1 MVEIKNDWRWEFIT
15 KTDVVNQIWNENID
29 KYTKRDIEF
38 IINSFIRIVGEKIKN
53 NFKVKIEGLGTFST
67 YYREVR
73 FNKPSD
79 NNIEENIPAV
89 KYISFKLL
97 GYSNVDAYAATFPD
111 RYERLK
117 REGQEQI
124 EAFASMYNKNKL
136 VMQIYEQTIV
146 PTYVLNAPLHQ
157 EALNELAKM
166 IKDPS
171 VRGMTKV
178 KACEAILQHTKQP
191 EIVKGELT
199 IGIEQQDTISELRDV
214 VEQLAEVNRLSIAKN
229 IKSIKEV
236 AEAKIIDVTPLGE
249 DYD

>member
-1 MVEIKNDWRWEFIT
+1 MLPIETVKKLVPKSQRGLITQDFLDKIEASVQNSLIAEEF
-15 KTDVVNQIWNENID
+15 
-29 KYTKRDIEF
+29 
-38 IINSFIRIVGEKIKN
+38 KN
-53 NFKVKIEGLGTFST
+53 NFITYLNVLST
-67 YYREVR
+67 GKYKMEDYI
-73 FNKPSD
+73 S
-79 NNIEENIPAV
+79 AV

>member
-1 MVEIKNDWRWEFIT
+1 MLPIETVKKLVPKSQRGLITQDFLDKIEASVQNSLIAEEF
-15 KTDVVNQIWNENID
+15 
-29 KYTKRDIEF
+29 
-38 IINSFIRIVGEKIKN
+38 KN
-53 NFKVKIEGLGTFST
+53 NFITYLNVLST
-67 YYREVR
+67 GKYKMEDYI
-73 FNKPSD
+73 S
-79 NNIEENIPAV
+79 AV
-89 KYISFKLL
+89 KYVSFKLL

-236 AEAKIIDVTPLGE
+236 AEAKIIDITPLG
-249 DYD
+249 DSYD

>member
-1 MVEIKNDWRWEFIT
+1 MLPIETVKKLVPKSQRGLITQDFLDKIEASVQNSLIAEEF
-15 KTDVVNQIWNENID
+15 
-29 KYTKRDIEF
+29 
-38 IINSFIRIVGEKIKN
+38 KN
-53 NFKVKIEGLGTFST
+53 NFITYLNVLST
-67 YYREVR
+67 GKYKMEDYI
-73 FNKPSD
+73 S
-79 NNIEENIPAV
+79 AV

-191 EIVKGELT
+191 EIIKGELT

>member
-1 MVEIKNDWRWEFIT
+1 MLPIETVKKLVPKSQRGLITQDFLDKIEASVQNSLIAEEF
-15 KTDVVNQIWNENID
+15 
-29 KYTKRDIEF
+29 
-38 IINSFIRIVGEKIKN
+38 KN
-53 NFKVKIEGLGTFST
+53 NFITYLNVLST
-67 YYREVR
+67 GKYKMEDYI
-73 FNKPSD
+73 S
-79 NNIEENIPAV
+79 AV
-89 KYISFKLL
+89 KYVSFKLL

-199 IGIEQQDTISELRDV
+199 IGIEQQDTISDLRDV
-214 VEQLAEVNRLSIAKN
+214 VEQLAEVNRLSIARKV
-229 IKSIKEV
+229 KSIKEV
-236 AEAKIIDVTPLGE
+236 AEAKIIDVTPSGE
-249 DYD
+249 NDD

>member
-1 MVEIKNDWRWEFIT
+1 MLPIETVKKLVPKSQRGLITQDFLDKIEASVQNSLIAEEF
-15 KTDVVNQIWNENID
+15 
-29 KYTKRDIEF
+29 
-38 IINSFIRIVGEKIKN
+38 KN
-53 NFKVKIEGLGTFST
+53 NFITYLNVLST
-67 YYREVR
+67 GKYKMEDYI
-73 FNKPSD
+73 S
-79 NNIEENIPAV
+79 AV
-89 KYISFKLL
+89 KYVSFKLL

-236 AEAKIIDVTPLGE
+236 AEAKIIDVTPLG
-249 DYD
+249 DSYD

>member
-1 MVEIKNDWRWEFIT
+1 MLPIETVKKLVPKSQRGLITQDFLDKIEASVQNSLIAEEF
-15 KTDVVNQIWNENID
+15 
-29 KYTKRDIEF
+29 
-38 IINSFIRIVGEKIKN
+38 KN
-53 NFKVKIEGLGTFST
+53 NFITYLNVLST
-67 YYREVR
+67 GKYKMEDYI
-73 FNKPSD
+73 S
-79 NNIEENIPAV
+79 AV
-89 KYISFKLL
+89 KYVSFKLL